1 MGPVEDR
8 AIYQRGKDFATS
20 ITAGDVVVKHQ
31 DDSVSDNNLND
42 DAPF

>member
-1 MGPVEDR
+1 MWVLSRG

-31 DDSVSDNNLND
+31 DDSVSDNLND
-42 DAPF
+42 DVL